1 MKQSMWWGKKK
12 RRRWSLCTKEEED
25 KPKKQK
31 WNAQS
36 DGTYPQ
42 EKKTVKL
49 MAQKI

>member
-1 MKQSMWWGKKK
+1 VGKKK
-12 RRRWSLCTKEEED
+12 KGRWSLCTKEEEED
-25 KPKKQK
+25 KPKKK

-49 MAQKI
+49 MAKKIEGPK